1 MVALILLARQCECNA
16 MTSLSIMRSS
26 ILFLADKK
34 REGSAA
40 SRQKSPTG
48 RSPSAKGSRSIK
60 SASSKTD
67 KRGLQSRSRSGDFEE
82 PEPLPVEE
90 PNEEPYAFIGY
101 DTGDNLV
108 HVSGSLST
116 MFPADG
122 AQIQVNK
129 SKYVQGAKSVSTS
142 VFKDGNMFVLHFS
155 EPIDEILT
163 NEKEERPQ
171 EKDGTEHLM
180 EKTFFGGLKAEEVE
194 KSEVE
199 ASEKEQEKRPTPF
212 CDFSSFVAELSDG
225 MIVALSGYGPSGSLV
240 EKDARE
246 TEDTVTGHLI
256 ADPPP
261 PRATPSPQ
269 PKAGSPKVR
278 KKAEE
283 EAKRLEEMH
292 QQQEE
297 ERIRLE
303 EEGMLRL
310 CSLLL
315 RRPSSKG
322 SNRVVRD
329 LRG

>member
-1 MVALILLARQCECNA
+1 MILLVRQSQCTA
-16 MTSLSIMRSS
+16 ITFPSIMRNPF
-26 ILFLADKK
+26 LFLTDKK

-40 SRQKSPTG
+40 SRRKSPTD

-60 SASSKTD
+60 SASSKAD
-67 KRGLQSRSRSGDFEE
+67 KRGLQSGSRSGDFEE
-82 PEPLPVEE
+82 SEPLPVEE

-129 SKYVQGAKSVSTS
+129 SKYEQGAKSVSTS

-155 EPIDEILT
+155 EPIDEILA
-163 NEKEERPQ
+163 NEKEERLH
-171 EKDGTEHLM
+171 EKDGTERLM
-180 EKTFFGGLKAEEVE
+180 EKTGLRAEEVE

-199 ASEKEQEKRPTPF
+199 ASEKEQQKRPTPF

-225 MIVALSGYGPSGSLV
+225 MIVALSGYGPSGSLA
-240 EKDARE
+240 EKGARE

-261 PRATPSPQ
+261 PQPTPSPQ
-269 PKAGSPKVR
+269 PKAGSPKLR
-278 KKAEE
+278 KKADE

-292 QQQEE
+292 QHQEE

-310 CSLLL
+310 RSLLL
-315 RRPSSKG
+315 RCLSSK
-322 SNRVVRD
+322 SLNRVVCD

>member
-1 MVALILLARQCECNA
+1 MILLPRQCECTAITFPPIVRNP
-16 MTSLSIMRSS
+16 
-26 ILFLADKK
+26 ILFFADKK

-40 SRQKSPTG
+40 SRQKSPKD
-48 RSPSAKGSRSIK
+48 RSPSAKASRSIK

-67 KRGLQSRSRSGDFEE
+67 KRGLQSMSRAGDFEE
-82 PEPLPVEE
+82 SEPLPVEE
-90 PNEEPYAFIGY
+90 PNEEPYSFIGY

-155 EPIDEILT
+155 EPIDEILA
-163 NEKEERPQ
+163 NEKEERLQ
-171 EKDGTEHLM
+171 EKDGTERLM
-180 EKTFFGGLKAEEVE
+180 EKTFFDGLKAEEVE

-199 ASEKEQEKRPTPF
+199 ASEKEQQKRSTPF

-225 MIVALSGYGPSGSLV
+225 MIVALSGYGPSGSLA

-261 PRATPSPQ
+261 PQPTPSPQ
-269 PKAGSPKVR
+269 PKAGSPKLR
-278 KKAEE
+278 KRADE
-283 EAKRLEEMH
+283 EAKRLDEMH

-310 CSLLL
+310 RSFLL
-315 RRPSSKG
+315 RRPSSK
-322 SNRVVRD
+322 SLNPVVCD

>member
-1 MVALILLARQCECNA
+1 MILLARQCECTA
-16 MTSLSIMRSS
+16 ITFPSIVRNP
-26 ILFLADKK
+26 ILFFADKK
-34 REGSAA
+34 RQGSAA
-40 SRQKSPTG
+40 SRQKSATD

-60 SASSKTD
+60 SASSKAD
-67 KRGLQSRSRSGDFEE
+67 RRGLQSGSRSGDFEE
-82 PEPLPVEE
+82 SEPLPVEE

-122 AQIQVNK
+122 AQIQVNR

-155 EPIDEILT
+155 EPIDEIFA
-163 NEKEERPQ
+163 NEKEERLH
-171 EKDGTEHLM
+171 EKDGTERLM
-180 EKTFFGGLKAEEVE
+180 EKTGLRAEEIE

-199 ASEKEQEKRPTPF
+199 ASEKEQQKRPTPF

-225 MIVALSGYGPSGSLV
+225 MIVALSGYGPSGSLA

-261 PRATPSPQ
+261 PQPTPSPQ
-269 PKAGSPKVR
+269 PKAGSPKLR
-278 KKAEE
+278 KKADE

-292 QQQEE
+292 QHQEE

-310 CSLLL
+310 RSLLL
-315 RRPSSKG
+315 RCPSSK
-322 SNRVVRD
+322 SLNRVVCD